1 MPTPPHTV
9 SDLPVA
15 QFVGGR
21 WTESATTMAVLNPA
35 TGTQVATVADGDDV
49 TALAALDAAVAAQE
63 SWAATDPRHR
73 SDILLNAFHLL
84 HAGADRIARTI
95 TLEMGKPLAE
105 ARGEVGY
112 GAEFL
117 RWFAEEATR
126 GSGAYFRAPSGGRRI
141 AVRKQP
147 VGPVFAIT
155 PWNFP
160 LAMVTRKVAPALA
173 AGCTVVLKP
182 APQTPLTAMEF
193 MRILVEAGVPA
204 GVVNCVT
211 TARAPLV
218 SAPILADR
226 RLRKLTFTGSTGVGR
241 MLFAQA
247 ARRVLRV
254 SMELGGN
261 APFVVLESADLDKA
275 VEGAVLAKLR
285 NAGQTCVAADRF
297 LVHESLVAEFT
308 ERFVA
313 AVAALSVGEGLD
325 ESTRIGP
332 LIDGAAVQRITAMV
346 DEAVGLGAHQHTA
359 TAELGGAGHFLRP
372 AVLTGVDTR
381 SRLWTSEVFGPVAAI
396 RSFTDPAEAL
406 RLADDTES
414 GLAGYVFGENLGDTL
429 DFAERLHTGMV
440 GVNTGAISDPAA
452 PFGGTRS
459 SGLGR
464 EGGSTGLDEYQELQ
478 YLAIER

>member
-1 MPTPPHTV
+1 MTSTL

-15 QFVGGR
+15 QFVGGH
-21 WTESATTMAVLNPA
+21 WVDSATTMPVHNPA
-35 TGTQVATVADGDDV
+35 TGAQIATVADGDDV
-49 TALAALDAAVAAQE
+49 TALAALDAAAAAQQD
-63 SWAATDPRHR
+63 WAATDARHR
-73 SDILLNAFHLL
+73 SDILLRAFRLL
-84 HAGADRIARTI
+84 HADAERIARTI

-105 ARGEVGY
+105 TRGEVVY

-117 RWFAEEATR
+117 RWFAEETTR
-126 GSGAYFRAPSGGRRI
+126 CSGAYFPAPSGGRRI

-147 VGPVFAIT
+147 VGPVYAIT

-182 APQTPLTAMEF
+182 APQTPLTALEF
-193 MRILVEAGVPA
+193 MRILVEAGLPP

-211 TARAPLV
+211 TSRAPLV

-226 RLRKLTFTGSTGVGR
+226 RLRKITFTGSTAVGR
-241 MLFAQA
+241 TLLGQA
-247 ARRVLRV
+247 AQGVLRA

-275 VEGAVLAKLR
+275 VDGAVLAKLR

-297 LVHESLVAEFT
+297 LVHHSLAAEFT
-308 ERFVA
+308 ERFRT
-313 AVAALSVGEGLD
+313 AVAALPVGEGLD

-332 LIDGAAVQRITAMV
+332 VIDDAAVRRITALIE
-346 DEAVGLGAHQHTA
+346 EAVSQGAHLHTVG
-359 TAELGGAGHFLRP
+359 AEIDGSGHFLRP
-372 AVLTGVDTR
+372 AVLTDVDTR
-381 SRLWTSEVFGPVAAI
+381 TRLWNSEVFGPVTAI
-396 RSFTDPAEAL
+396 RTFTDPAEAL
-406 RLADDTES
+406 HLANDTDS
-414 GLAGYVFGENLGDTL
+414 GLAGYVFGENFGDTL
-429 DFAERLHTGMV
+429 DFAEALQTGMV

-452 PFGGTRS
+452 PFGGMKS

-464 EGGSTGLDEYQELQ
+464 EGGSTGLEEYQEVQ
-478 YLAIER
+478 YLAIAR

>member
-1 MPTPPHTV
+1 MTSTL

-15 QFVGGR
+15 QFIGGD
-21 WTESATTMAVLNPA
+21 WVNGTATMPVRNPA
-35 TGTQVATVADGDDV
+35 TGEEIATVADGDDT
-49 TALAALDAAVAAQE
+49 TALAALDAAVAAQHD
-63 SWAATDPRHR
+63 WAATDPRHR
-73 SDILLNAFHLL
+73 SDILLRAFHLL
-84 HAGADRIARTI
+84 HADTERIAHTI

-105 ARGEVGY
+105 ARGEVAY

-182 APQTPLTAMEF
+182 APQTPLTAMAF
-193 MRILVEAGVPA
+193 MQILAEAGVPP

-211 TARAPLV
+211 TSRAPLV
-218 SAPILADR
+218 SARILTDR
-226 RLRKLTFTGSTGVGR
+226 RLRKLTFTGSTAVGR
-241 MLFAQA
+241 TLLTQA
-247 ARRVLRV
+247 AQGILRV

-261 APFVVLESADLDKA
+261 AAFVVLESADLDKA
-275 VEGAVLAKLR
+275 VGGAVLAKLR

-297 LVHESLVAEFT
+297 LVHQSLAAEFT
-308 ERFVA
+308 ERFLA
-313 AVAALSVGEGLD
+313 AVSALPVGDGLD
-325 ESTRIGP
+325 PATRIGP
-332 LIDGAAVQRITAMV
+332 VIDDVAVQRITALI
-346 DEAVGLGAHQHTA
+346 DEAVTHGAHLHTVGTG
-359 TAELGGAGHFLRP
+359 TAGSGHFLQP
-372 AVLTGVDTR
+372 AVLTDVDTR
-381 SRLWTSEVFGPVAAI
+381 TRLWNSEVFGPVAAI
-396 RSFTDPAEAL
+396 RTFTDPAAAL
-406 RLADDTES
+406 HLANATDT
-414 GLAGYVFGENLGDTL
+414 GLAGYVFGENLSDTL
-429 DFAERLHTGMV
+429 EFAESMQTGMV

-452 PFGGTRS
+452 PFGGMKS

-464 EGGSTGLDEYQELQ
+464 EGGSTGLEEYQELQ
-478 YLAIER
+478 YLAIDR

>member
-1 MPTPPHTV
+1 MTSTL

-15 QFVGGR
+15 QFVGGH
-21 WTESATTMAVLNPA
+21 WVDSTTTMPVRNPA
-35 TGTQVATVADGDDV
+35 TGAQIATVADGDET
-49 TALAALDAAVAAQE
+49 TALAALDAAAAAQE

-73 SDILLNAFHLL
+73 SDILLRAFHLL
-84 HAGADRIARTI
+84 HAEADRIARTI

-105 ARGEVGY
+105 ARGEVVY
-112 GAEFL
+112 GADFL
-117 RWFAEEATR
+117 RWFAEETTR
-126 GSGAYFRAPSGGRRI
+126 GSGAYFPAPSGGRRI

-182 APQTPLTAMEF
+182 APQTPLTAIEF
-193 MRILVEAGVPA
+193 MRILVEAGVPS

-211 TARAPLV
+211 TSRAPLV

-226 RLRKLTFTGSTGVGR
+226 RLRKLTFTGSTAVGR
-241 MLFAQA
+241 TLLAQA
-247 ARRVLRV
+247 AQGVLRV

-261 APFVVLESADLDKA
+261 APFVILESADLNKA
-275 VEGAVLAKLR
+275 VDGAVFAKLR

-297 LVHESLVAEFT
+297 LVHESLATDFT
-308 ERFVA
+308 ERFLT
-313 AVAALSVGEGLD
+313 AVSALPVGDGLD

-332 LIDGAAVQRITAMV
+332 VIDGAAVHRITALI
-346 DEAVGLGAHQHTA
+346 DEAVSQGAHLHTVG
-359 TAELGGAGHFLRP
+359 TDTDRPGHFLQP
-372 AVLTGVDTR
+372 AVLTDVDPRT
-381 SRLWTSEVFGPVAAI
+381 RLWNSEVFGPVTAI
-396 RSFTDPAEAL
+396 RTFTDPAEAL
-406 RLADDTES
+406 HLANDTDA
-414 GLAGYVFGENLGDTL
+414 GLAGYVFGENLNDTL
-429 DFAERLHTGMV
+429 EFAESLQTGMV

-452 PFGGTRS
+452 PFGGMKS

-464 EGGSTGLDEYQELQ
+464 EGGSTGLEEYQELQ
-478 YLAIER
+478 YLAIAR

>member
-1 MPTPPHTV
+1 MTSTL

-15 QFVGGR
+15 QFIGGD
-21 WTESATTMAVLNPA
+21 WVDGTATMPVRNPA
-35 TGTQVATVADGDDV
+35 TGEEIATVADGDDR
-49 TALAALDAAVAAQE
+49 TASAALDAAVAAQQD
-63 SWAATDPRHR
+63 WAATDPRHR
-73 SDILLNAFHLL
+73 SDILLRAFHLL
-84 HAGADRIARTI
+84 HADTERIAHTI
-95 TLEMGKPLAE
+95 TLEMGKPLTE
-105 ARGEVGY
+105 ARGEVAY

-182 APQTPLTAMEF
+182 APQTPLTAVAF
-193 MRILVEAGVPA
+193 MQILAEAGVPP

-211 TARAPLV
+211 TSRAPLV
-218 SAPILADR
+218 SAQILTDR

-241 MLFAQA
+241 TLLTQA
-247 ARRVLRV
+247 AQGVLRV

-275 VEGAVLAKLR
+275 VGGAVLAKLR

-297 LVHESLVAEFT
+297 LVHESRAAEFT
-308 ERFVA
+308 ERFLD
-313 AVAALSVGEGLD
+313 AVSALPVGDGLD
-325 ESTRIGP
+325 RATRIGP
-332 LIDGAAVQRITAMV
+332 VIDDAAVRRITTLIDET
-346 DEAVGLGAHQHTA
+346 VGKGAHLHTVGTG
-359 TAELGGAGHFLRP
+359 TAGSGHFLQP
-372 AVLTGVDTR
+372 AVLTDVDTR
-381 SRLWTSEVFGPVAAI
+381 TRLWNSEVFGPVAAI
-396 RSFTDPAEAL
+396 RTFTDPAEAL
-406 RLADDTES
+406 QLANATDS

-429 DFAERLHTGMV
+429 EFAESLQTGMV

-452 PFGGTRS
+452 PFGGMKS

-464 EGGSTGLDEYQELQ
+464 EGGSTGLEEYQELQ
-478 YLAIER
+478 YLAIDR

>member
-1 MPTPPHTV
+1 MTSPLA
-9 SDLPVA
+9 DLPVA
-15 QFVGGR
+15 QFVGGD
-21 WTESATTMAVLNPA
+21 WVDSATTMPVLNPA

-49 TALAALDAAVAAQE
+49 TALAALNAAAAAQE
-63 SWAATDPRHR
+63 KWAATDPRHR
-73 SDILLNAFHLL
+73 SDILLRAFHLL
-84 HAGADRIARTI
+84 HADADRVARTI
-95 TLEMGKPLAE
+95 TLEMGKPLGE

-173 AGCTVVLKP
+173 AGCTVILKP
-182 APQTPLTAMEF
+182 APQTPLTALEF
-193 MRILVEAGVPA
+193 MRILVEAGVPP

-211 TARAPLV
+211 TSRAPLV
-218 SAPILADR
+218 SAPIIADR
-226 RLRKLTFTGSTGVGR
+226 RLRKLTFTGSTTAGR
-241 MLFAQA
+241 TLLAQA
-247 ARRVLRV
+247 AQGVLRV

-275 VEGAVLAKLR
+275 VDGAVLAKLR
-285 NAGQTCVAADRF
+285 NTGQTCVAADRF
-297 LVHESLVAEFT
+297 LVHESRAAEFT
-308 ERFVA
+308 ERFLA
-313 AVAALSVGEGLD
+313 AVSALPVGDGLD

-332 LIDGAAVQRITAMV
+332 VIDGAAVHRITGLI
-346 DEAVGLGAHQHTA
+346 DEAVSQGAHLHTA
-359 TAELGGAGHFLRP
+359 GTEIERSGHFVRP
-372 AVLTGVDTR
+372 AVLTDVDTR
-381 SRLWTSEVFGPVAAI
+381 TRLWNSEVFGPVTAI
-396 RSFTDPAEAL
+396 RTFTDPAAAL
-406 RLADDTES
+406 HLANDTDS
-414 GLAGYVFGENLGDTL
+414 GLAGYVFGENLSDTL
-429 DFAERLHTGMV
+429 EFAESLHTGMV

-452 PFGGTRS
+452 PFGGMKS

-464 EGGSTGLDEYQELQ
+464 EGGSTGLEEYQELQ
-478 YLAIER
+478 YLAIAR